1 MCVTVT
7 QRHSPYHFRRTSSVR
22 RVGDLFAL
30 ERCQHDYCSGG
41 QGMSYGAAIA
51 GAGGAAVAATRSTAA
66 VTLHVDGCWEVF
78 GRLERLIG

>member
-1 MCVTVT
+1 
-7 QRHSPYHFRRTSSVR
+7 
-22 RVGDLFAL
+22 
-30 ERCQHDYCSGG
+30 
-41 QGMSYGAAIA
+41 MSYGAAIA